1 MEREHLVTVSPAQR
15 FSFLMLIHRTYYTP
29 KRLFNFGWRVDAGCP
44 RCHDTGDLI
53 HMIWRCP
60 KLFRYWKGILDT
72 INKIYKTKLEMNPRL
87 CILGLGEEISRMT
100 STSKA
105 VLRCLFQA
113 RKLIA
118 QRWQAGNPH
127 Q

>member
-1 MEREHLVTVSPAQR
+1 
-15 FSFLMLIHRTYYTP
+15 
-29 KRLFNFGWRVDAGCP
+29 
-44 RCHDTGDLI
+44 
-53 HMIWRCP
+53 
-60 KLFRYWKGILDT
+60 
-72 INKIYKTKLEMNPRL
+72 MNPRL

-118 QRWQAGNPH
+118 QRWQAGNPPSVKEWVNVVTETIWKEKVVYTKRGNIREFGKMWNPWLEEMRYPV
-127 Q
+127 